1 MTYILNDNKIYSL
14 TQLFDNNSNI
24 LLGVYTVG
32 SFSWKFIGNNGKL
45 ALKCMNYVGKKFF
58 YRFLC
63 KWEHNEVLFSKK
75 FERRRRTKI

>member
-1 MTYILNDNKIYSL
+1 MMIRFTLLHNFLTIYS
-14 TQLFDNNSNI
+14 NI
-24 LLGVYTVG
+24 YLLGVYIVG

-45 ALKCMNYVGKKFF
+45 ALKCMKCVGNLF

-75 FERRRRTKI
+75 FERRRRNIKKNL